1 MTSSRRLTTALSL
14 ALATTLAWHTFAAED
29 DPAAQTQLDAANGIF
44 AKDFHELALAEYG
57 KYLQWFPNAKGV
69 EEAAYRSAEC
79 LRALGKAGDA
89 RAGYKEVLRRF
100 PAGPFAARA
109 EFRLA
114 EMLVAEGKP
123 AEAVPRFAAA
133 ASRAK
138 EDPTRLAARFSQ
150 AHLLLKLGRP
160 GEAAPPLRELAREE
174 RGNPYRGFALIEL
187 GRIVEA
193 AGQLDEA
200 RLLYGKALETDAAS
214 ELRAEAGLRAAAIEV
229 HAERWGAA
237 AALIEKTRR
246 FLPPGDP
253 LARANWTLLSC
264 YWRLGQHEAV
274 TRMAADPKL
283 DLPAERR
290 GDAALLGAHSLR
302 ALARPVEAAAAYGA
316 FTRAF
321 PKHPEATSAACERV
335 ICLAAANAP
344 GWENEATAFLRAS
357 PKAAGASRVLYLL
370 ADRAFARGDF
380 VVAAAAY
387 AQIQPATLDPA
398 LTPEVSFRWGA
409 SLAKAGR
416 HADAMARLD
425 EFMKKFPA
433 YPLVPQGLALLGL
446 SAQQLGNHEAALKA
460 FQDLADHFPKAPERE
475 DALRRIAL
483 LNGALGRPAALREG
497 YERLAKEYPKSRWL
511 DEAAYW
517 TGASFF
523 DEKKFAEAIA
533 PLERARAMNAAAF
546 GANATSRLILSRWFL
561 RQRAALA
568 KELLALPEGTAPP
581 SPEIWD
587 WTARQSAAEG
597 DHAVAVQLFARII
610 AHPAGAP
617 FRHAARRALAASLGA
632 QGRWKAAAESLET
645 YVTEAA
651 DPDDSVAGRL
661 DLARARTALKEFDK
675 ARELAEGVMTEQP
688 EGRANADARMLLGE
702 VLDAEGKPGEA
713 AKQWL
718 SVAIL
723 YADPQVTPDA
733 YTRAAGAF
741 ERAGDTNEAARLR
754 KELAEKYPDTARA
767 KP

>member
-1 MTSSRRLTTALSL
+1 MTFLRRITTAL
-14 ALATTLAWHTFAAED
+14 ALAAALAWHAPAAED
-29 DPAAQTQLDAANGIF
+29 DPAAQAQLDAANGIF

-69 EEAAYRSAEC
+69 EEALYRSAEC

-89 RAGYKEVLRRF
+89 RTGYEEILRRF

-133 ASRAK
+133 VSRAK
-138 EDPTRLAARFSQ
+138 EDPTRLAARFSL

-160 GEAAPPLRELAREE
+160 GEAVPPLRELAREE

-200 RLLYGKALETDAAS
+200 RLLYGKALETDAAT
-214 ELRAEAGLRAAAIEV
+214 ELRAEAGLHATAIEV
-229 HAERWGAA
+229 RAERWGAA
-237 AALIEKTRR
+237 AALLEKTRR
-246 FLPPGDP
+246 LLPPGDT

-274 TRMAADPKL
+274 ARMAADPKIEF
-283 DLPAERR
+283 PAERR
-290 GDAALLGAHSLR
+290 GDAILLGAHSLR
-302 ALARPVEAAAAYGA
+302 ALGQPAKAATAYGA
-316 FTRAF
+316 FARAF
-321 PKHPEATSAACERV
+321 PKHPEATNAACERV

-344 GWENEATAFLRAS
+344 GWENEAAVFLRAS
-357 PKAAGASRVLYLL
+357 PKAPGASRVLYLL

-387 AQIQPATLDPA
+387 AQIQPAALDPA
-398 LTPEVSFRWGA
+398 LAPEVAFRWGA

-416 HADAMARLD
+416 HADAVARFE
-425 EFMKKFPA
+425 EFTQKFPTH
-433 YPLVPQGLALLGL
+433 PLAPQGLVLLGL
-446 SAQQLGNHEAALKA
+446 SAQQLGNHETALKA
-460 FQDLADHFPKAPERE
+460 FQDLADRFPKAPERE

-523 DEKKFAEAIA
+523 DEKKYAEAIA
-533 PLERARAMNAAAF
+533 PLERARAMNATAF
-546 GANATSRLILSRWFL
+546 GANATTRLILARWFL
-561 RQRAALA
+561 RQRAALT
-568 KELLALPEGTAPP
+568 KELLALAEGAPPP

-587 WTARQSAAEG
+587 WAARQGAAEG
-597 DHAVAVQLFARII
+597 DHATAVQLFAKLI
-610 AHPAGAP
+610 AHPGGAS

-645 YVTEAA
+645 YVSEAT

-661 DLARARTALKEFDK
+661 DLARARTALKDFDK
-675 ARELAEGVMTEQP
+675 AREIAETIMTEEP
-688 EGRANADARMLLGE
+688 EGRANADARMVLGE
-702 VLDAEGKPGEA
+702 VLDAQGKPGEA

-718 SVAIL
+718 GVAIL
-723 YADPQVTPDA
+723 YTDPQVTPDA
-733 YTRAAGAF
+733 YARAAGAF

-754 KELAEKYPDTARA
+754 KELAAKYPDAARA